1 MTGLDSYCLTGDNN
15 LINVMCVI
23 QYNIFEPVKYKFHV
37 SNPESMLKNMAC
49 NTIIHSMAC
58 MQIRS
63 DTDRRE
69 FRKRDDIY

>member
-58 MQIRS
+58 MPIRS